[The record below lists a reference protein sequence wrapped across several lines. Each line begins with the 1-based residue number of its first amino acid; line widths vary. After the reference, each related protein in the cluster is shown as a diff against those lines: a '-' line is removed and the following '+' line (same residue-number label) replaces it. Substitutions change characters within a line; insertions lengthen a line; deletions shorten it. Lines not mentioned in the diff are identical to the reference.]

1 MIKNRYFSRKPKKD
15 ILSVVYF
22 TQLLL
27 SLQTGADVQQIRRL
41 MRHMWLR
48 YGIAVML
55 IACLSVAS
63 YFIVINLNFLNENN
77 GALVQTS
84 ARQLT
89 LAELAG
95 RLSARLTLPIKETE
109 RNVTRERLRQ
119 TLDELVNQHLALRD
133 GKIEGSQ
140 IPAAVE
146 IFSSAPYMLNQ
157 RFLTFQSLGQRLVG
171 VAQFA
176 TGDTL
181 VADVEQ
187 IFAATDDLVPA
198 LRALSKVYEEAG
210 VGKIYR
216 VIEIETY
223 VALGTL
229 LVLVL
234 EIVWIFRPTIGR
246 VRQTALFLQQQA
258 TLSQNIVATTQAFV
272 IGLNNQGR
280 IVLFNRYS
288 EDKTGWYYQEVKGID
303 FAQHFLLP
311 EQRSTFLALSAEL
324 SRTRNVGEYEATC
337 MTRTGEVLAV
347 RWHFTPV
354 FDPESGQPLL
364 LLVTGADLTDLKAA
378 AHSLEAALDAA
389 RLLGERLHEEVV
401 HAAQLQ
407 RSLLPS
413 PEIVLPGVAGSAI
426 LTTCTEVGGDYYDY
440 YCVDGHYA
448 VVIVADASGH
458 GVAAG
463 SLVSC
468 AKIAVHHLSERGETD
483 PARILGFINHALLTS
498 THESMFMTM
507 GCLCLDTATGLL
519 RYASAGHVFPYV
531 HRQNA
536 EHSVWQ
542 EVESVGVPL
551 GRVADADYQN
561 TTLEIQPGD
570 RLFLYTDGLVE
581 ERSPTGEML
590 GFDHLEKILSEYGS
604 MSCDETVYWI
614 QNALEQHCGSAAL
627 SDDVTLL
634 VLDFTHFCMG
644 DETAL
649 VSAPTGKNALLHLSD
664 AAYRQGGNLV
674 DSYVARQY
682 VVFLAEQSFTDLLP
696 RFCMDGIRRVLPV
709 EAAVSQAL
717 GLPKLL
723 AQHHLVA
730 NEDLYRLVG
739 KCTVQ
744 RQFPLSHSDE
754 KDFIKMEIAGLL
766 QSQAQVS
773 AEHSETL
780 LLVID
785 ELIENALY
793 AAPRDFSN
801 QPLYL
806 KASEREVSYSE
817 GIQLDFALN
826 DLWLGLMVTDL
837 WGTLTPEVFL
847 RRLALNDQL
856 RGLEAG
862 IGGAGLFMT
871 WKLSDY
877 LQIRVFPHRK
887 TQVTVLWYLGQA
899 LEIEN
904 MSGFQFLYHTEADE
918 YCELNEQ
925 ETEVETILSK
935 EAYVEALC

>member
-1 MIKNRYFSRKPKKD
+1 MTKNQYSSKFAKKD
-15 ILSVVYF
+15 RSSIVDFS
-22 TQLLL
+22 QLLL

-41 MRHMWLR
+41 VRQLWLR
-48 YGIAVML
+48 YGIAVLL
-55 IACLSVAS
+55 IAGLSVAS
-63 YFIVINLNFLNENN
+63 YWIVINLNFLNENN

-89 LAELAG
+89 LAEQAG
-95 RLSARLTLPIKETE
+95 RLSLHLTLPIDETE
-109 RNVTRERLRQ
+109 RRATSERLRQ
-119 TLDELVNQHLALRD
+119 TLDELASQHAALRD

-140 IPAAVE
+140 LPAAVD
-146 IFSSAPYMLNQ
+146 IFSSAPYALNQ
-157 RFLTFQSLGQRLVG
+157 RFLTFQGMVQRLVG

-181 VADVEQ
+181 VTDVEQ
-187 IFAATDDLVPA
+187 IFVAIDELSPA

-216 VIEIETY
+216 AIEIETY
-223 VALGTL
+223 LVLGTL
-229 LVLVL
+229 LVLLL
-234 EIVWIFRPTIGR
+234 EILWIFRPTIGR

-258 TLSQNIVATTQAFV
+258 ALSQNIVATAQAFV
-272 IGLNNQGR
+272 IGLDNQGR

-288 EDKTGWYYQEVKGID
+288 EDKTGWSYQEVLGTD
-303 FAQHFLLP
+303 FAEHFLSP
-311 EQRSTFLALSAEL
+311 EQHATFLALRAEL
-324 SRTRNVGEYEATC
+324 SKARNVGEYEAPC
-337 MTRTGEVLAV
+337 LTRAGSVLAV
-347 RWHFTPV
+347 RWHFMPV
-354 FDPESGQPLL
+354 YDPESGQPLL
-364 LLVTGADLTDLKAA
+364 LLVTGVDLTDLKAA
-378 AHSLEAALDAA
+378 AHALEIALDKA
-389 RLLGERLHEEVV
+389 RTLGERLHEEVS

-407 RSLLPS
+407 RSLLPCPDIHLS
-413 PEIVLPGVAGSAI
+413 GVKGSAI

-440 YCVDGHYA
+440 YSVDGHYA

-468 AKIAVHHLSERGETD
+468 AKIALRHLSERGETD
-483 PARILGFINHALLTS
+483 PARILSFINHALLTS

-507 GCLCLDTATGLL
+507 GCLCLDSATGVL
-519 RYASAGHVFPYV
+519 RYASAGHVFPYLRR
-531 HRQNA
+531 HDG
-536 EHSVWQ
+536 EHFVWQ
-542 EVESVGVPL
+542 TIESVGVPL

-561 TTLEIQPGD
+561 TTLELQLGE

-581 ERSPTGEML
+581 ERSPTGEQL
-590 GFDHLEKILSEYGS
+590 GFDHLEKILGEYGD

-634 VLDFTHFCMG
+634 VLDFTHYCAG
-644 DETAL
+644 DESAL
-649 VSAPTGKNALLHLSD
+649 VSAPTGKDALLRLSD
-664 AAYRQGGNLV
+664 AAYRLGGSVV
-674 DSYVARQY
+674 DSTVARQY
-682 VVFLAEQSFTDLLP
+682 VVFLAEQPFSDLLP
-696 RFCMDGIRRVLPV
+696 RFCMEGIRRVLPV
-709 EAAVSQAL
+709 DASVSQVL

-723 AQHHLVA
+723 AQHQLAASDDV
-730 NEDLYRLVG
+730 YRLMG
-739 KCTVQ
+739 KCTLQ

-766 QSQAQVS
+766 QSQVQVS
-773 AEHSETL
+773 AEHADTL

-793 AAPRDFSN
+793 AAPRDFAN
-801 QPLYL
+801 KPLYV

-826 DLWLGLMVTDL
+826 DNCLGVMVTDL

-856 RGLEAG
+856 RGLQEG
-862 IGGAGLFMT
+862 VGGAGLFLT

-899 LEIEN
+899 LEPEN

-918 YCELNEQ
+918 YCELNEDNAEVNAILNK
-925 ETEVETILSK
+925 ETYL
-935 EAYVEALC
+935 EALC